1 MNEIRYLLRNHGV
14 LKQVANISSAKVENC
29 QLRILSPAK
38 IYFRNKE
45 KIKIFSDEE
54 KIRVY
59 FHQEEREGG
68 SPLV

>member
-1 MNEIRYLLRNHGV
+1 M
-14 LKQVANISSAKVENC
+14 ANISSAKVENC

-59 FHQEEREGG
+59 FHQEGTKNNTKKKYMCKYNKL
-68 SPLV
+68 SFSYFVF